1 MMAFCKQ
8 CGSELENGVK
18 FCPKCG
24 AAVESG
30 VATNPA
36 PPIASESRQQPE
48 VKAKSADA
56 GHGLAIGS
64 LVCGMI
70 GIVLWFFGYT
80 CLISVVLGIVGLV
93 LAGNAK
99 KEGNTEGIR
108 TAGFIVSLIAL
119 IIGIIITIY
128 LCLVVALVGTAV
140 NGVFSMLQ

>member
-48 VKAKSADA
+48 VKMKSADA

-64 LVCGMI
+64 LVCGTI

-80 CLISVVLGIVGLV
+80 CLRQTL
-93 LAGNAK
+93 
-99 KEGNTEGIR
+99 
-108 TAGFIVSLIAL
+108 FD
-119 IIGIIITIY
+119 
-128 LCLVVALVGTAV
+128 V
-140 NGVFSMLQ
+140 NFDNF

>member
-1 MMAFCKQ
+1 MAFCKQ
-8 CGSELENGVK
+8 CGSELENGAK

-24 AAVESG
+24 AAVEG
-30 VATNPA
+30 DAVAKPA
-36 PPIASESRQQPE
+36 SPTSSESRQQPE
-48 VKAKSADA
+48 VKVKSADA

-64 LVCGMI
+64 LVCGII

>member
-1 MMAFCKQ
+1 MAFCKQ

-18 FCPKCG
+18 YCPKCG
-24 AAVESG
+24 AAVDGNVEVKS
-30 VATNPA
+30 ASPTP
-36 PPIASESRQQPE
+36 SESRQQAE
-48 VKAKSADA
+48 AKVKSADA

-64 LVCGMI
+64 LVCGII

-80 CLISVVLGIVGLV
+80 CLISIVLGIVGLV

-140 NGVFSMLQ
+140 NGIFSILQ